1 MDMNYL
7 FFIFFLIWS
16 IFVDKGYCDM
26 LRVNVFKYLCIWLC
40 RSYYLCNKINRRL
53 NRYFCCLFVFIY

>member
-7 FFIFFLIWS
+7 FFIFFLIWL

-40 RSYYLCNKINRRL
+40 RSY
-53 NRYFCCLFVFIY
+53 